1 MRIAF
6 SPDGERI
13 LVVGDENVVS
23 IYDLFE
29 ATLRFSFP
37 GGPDSFGGVSIW
49 SPDGK
54 QIAGAHSAYPGVKIW
69 DASSGE
75 ELIKLNGHEALIWA
89 LFWSPSGDSIASVG
103 EDQTIRIWDA
113 ETGEQKLVFSK
124 HTDITISAIWSPDS
138 SQIASSD
145 LSSGKAII
153 WNPLTGEERLT
164 FSAIPGLITTNAWS
178 PDGKRI
184 LSTGAQGKAL
194 IWDSATGQVLLD
206 LFPQD
211 FELDIFPGGWTKDG
225 KRVLVQ
231 SSDGTIHIFDATNG
245 KVLSKFPTH
254 QGAWNFLTLSPS
266 EQRLLKGGDGGAR
279 VYDVQTGAEL
289 FHYPVLG
296 WTDITYSPDGS
307 QILVGSNYG
316 TLEIYPTWHSVKE
329 LIAYAKSCCVL
340 RELTPE
346 ERDQFGLPP
355 LGE

>member
-1 MRIAF
+1 M
-6 SPDGERI
+6 
-13 LVVGDENVVS
+13 
-23 IYDLFE
+23 
-29 ATLRFSFP
+29 
-37 GGPDSFGGVSIW
+37 
-49 SPDGK
+49 
-54 QIAGAHSAYPGVKIW
+54 
-69 DASSGE
+69 
-75 ELIKLNGHEALIWA
+75 
-89 LFWSPSGDSIASVG
+89 
-103 EDQTIRIWDA
+103 
-113 ETGEQKLVFSK
+113 
-124 HTDITISAIWSPDS
+124 
-138 SQIASSD
+138 
-145 LSSGKAII
+145 
-153 WNPLTGEERLT
+153 
-164 FSAIPGLITTNAWS
+164 NAWS

-231 SSDGTIHIFDATNG
+231 SSDGTIYIFDASSG
-245 KVLSKFPTH
+245 KKLSQFPTH
-254 QGAWNFLTLSPS
+254 QGAWNLMVLSPS

-316 TLEIYPTWHSVKE
+316 TLEIYPAWHSVEE

-340 RELTPE
+340 RELTSE
-346 ERDQFGLPP
+346 ERAQFGLPP